1 MNAVDLLYIS
11 LLHNINT
18 AMLYNDM
25 DDDEQEAWVQQQL
38 DDQEDREDIDKI
50 RKLENKK
57 RIKILEHEASLS
69 QQSQEE

>member
-18 AMLYNDM
+18 AMLYSDM